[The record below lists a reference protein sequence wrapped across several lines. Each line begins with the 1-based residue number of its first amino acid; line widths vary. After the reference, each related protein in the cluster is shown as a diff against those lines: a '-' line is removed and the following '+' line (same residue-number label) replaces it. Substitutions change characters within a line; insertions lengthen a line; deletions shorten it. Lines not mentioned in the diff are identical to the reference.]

1 MSQQWNPLQDLMV
14 LQDRM
19 NRLFEDA
26 TQRRNQA
33 DAGAGDEF
41 ERADWTPA
49 SDIYETE
56 SGYLIAIDLPGI
68 DRQAL
73 EIDIDD
79 GRLVVKGVRPVAE
92 SRQHRS
98 ERPRGQ
104 RRVAVVVHGRASHSQ
119 RPDRL
124 RARRRLR
131 RARRRLR
138 AVLFRPRSQGAERR
152 AAVDEAAVRRH
163 GLTTIRPARR
173 YLMWRPPS
181 TRTLSG

>member
-33 DAGAGDEF
+33 DHTAGDEI

-56 SGYLIAIDLPGI
+56 TGYLIAIDLPGI

-79 GRLVVKGVRPVAE
+79 NRLVVKGTRPVAA

-98 ERPRGQ
+98 DRPRGKFFRTYSVPGSVEQ
-104 RRVAVVVHGRASHSQ
+104 AKIAAEYKDG
-119 RPDRL
+119 
-124 RARRRLR
+124 
-131 RARRRLR
+131 
-138 AVLFRPRSQGAERR
+138 VLQISLPK
-152 AAVDEAAVRRH
+152 
-163 GLTTIRPARR
+163 
-173 YLMWRPPS
+173 
-181 TRTLSG
+181 RTEQKPKKIDIKIG

>member
-68 DRQAL
+68 DRNAL
-73 EIDIDD
+73 EIDIDE
-79 GRLVVKGVRPVAE
+79 GRLVVKGTRPVVE

-98 ERPRGQ
+98 ERPRGKFL
-104 RRVAVVVHGRASHSQ
+104 RTYSVPASVDQ
-119 RPDRL
+119 AKIAAEYKDG
-124 RARRRLR
+124 
-131 RARRRLR
+131 
-138 AVLFRPRSQGAERR
+138 VLQISLPKRSEQKPKRI
-152 AAVDEAAVRRH
+152 D
-163 GLTTIRPARR
+163 IKI
-173 YLMWRPPS
+173 S
-181 TRTLSG
+181 

>member
-33 DAGAGDEF
+33 DAAGGDEF

-68 DRQAL
+68 DRKAL

-79 GRLVVKGVRPVAE
+79 NRLVVKGTRAIAE

-98 ERPRGQ
+98 ERPRGKF
-104 RRVAVVVHGRASHSQ
+104 
-119 RPDRL
+119 L
-124 RARRRLR
+124 RTYSVPGSVDQAKI
-131 RARRRLR
+131 A
-138 AVLFRPRSQGAERR
+138 AEYKDGVLQISLPKYSEQKPKKI
-152 AAVDEAAVRRH
+152 D
-163 GLTTIRPARR
+163 IKI
-173 YLMWRPPS
+173 S
-181 TRTLSG
+181 

>member
-33 DAGAGDEF
+33 DSTASDEF

-56 SGYLIAIDLPGI
+56 TGYLIAIDLPGI
-68 DRQAL
+68 DRQSL
-73 EIDIDD
+73 EIDIEDN
-79 GRLVVKGVRPVAE
+79 RLVVKGVRPVAE

-98 ERPRGQ
+98 ERPRGKF
-104 RRVAVVVHGRASHSQ
+104 
-119 RPDRL
+119 L
-124 RARRRLR
+124 RTYSVPGSVDQAKI
-131 RARRRLR
+131 A
-138 AVLFRPRSQGAERR
+138 AEYKDGVLQI
-152 AAVDEAAVRRH
+152 
-163 GLTTIRPARR
+163 GLPK
-173 YLMWRPPS
+173 
-181 TRTLSG
+181 RTEQKPKKIDIKIG